1 MSPCLEIYG
10 CKRDGKCVIKDD
22 FGDVEALL
30 RKVDGLMLASPI
42 FFYAV
47 SAHTKILM
55 DRCNSLWVQK
65 YWIDKHPFGSDA
77 YSKKGLFITVGSTK
91 GRKLFDGAILSVRY
105 FMDALDMALW
115 KTIVGRGM
123 DAEDAVTGRPEMLA
137 EAYDAGRDLVQALR
151 EDRQNSPSE
160 TG

>member
-1 MSPCLEIYG
+1 M
-10 CKRDGKCVIKDD
+10 
-22 FGDVEALL
+22 
-30 RKVDGLMLASPI
+30 
-42 FFYAV
+42 
-47 SAHTKILM
+47 
-55 DRCNSLWVQK
+55 
-65 YWIDKHPFGSDA
+65 
-77 YSKKGLFITVGSTK
+77 GSTK